1 MADGFALAEFV
12 EVGLDVV
19 QGGRRSTR
27 GGSGGDRLGWLG
39 VCGVVGV
46 VLQGEEFDAVA
57 GGEDEAF
64 ADAGLVEEGAGG
76 VGETGGGDGEALADL
91 DGRGVVVDAEEDE
104 TSLSRCGLGL
114 AHGAVNLWTAEN
126 WLAAQTARTTRKTK
140 LER

>member
-19 QGGRRSTR
+19 GRDAEVLVEEAEEV
-27 GGSGGDRLGWLG
+27 GFGLGLG
-39 VCGVVGV
+39 VCGFAGV
-46 VLQGEEFDAVA
+46 VLQGEKLDAVA

-64 ADAGLVEEGAGG
+64 ADAGLMEEGAGG
-76 VGETGGGDGEALADL
+76 VGEAGGGDGEALADL

-104 TSLSRCGLGL
+104 ASLCRL
-114 AHGAVNLWTAEN
+114 AHGALNLWTAEN
-126 WLAAQTARTTRKTK
+126 WFAAQTARTTKKTK